1 MMTPRAWSRTES
13 GVAPRVVS
21 GATRSSTNSL
31 APWPRPS
38 RNPLPGHLPPRRHL
52 HVQLLRSSGQA
63 ALGDGFDVAR
73 GADRPRG
80 SAPLEGHSGG
90 SRLSARWELVR
101 VSEAGGDG
109 THDAIRGDG
118 ARPG

>member
-1 MMTPRAWSRTES
+1 MMTPRAWSPTES

-31 APWPRPS
+31 ARG
-38 RNPLPGHLPPRRHL
+38 RDLRETRYPGIDRPRRHL

-73 GADRPRG
+73 GADRPGG
-80 SAPLEGHSGG
+80 SAPLEG
-90 SRLSARWELVR
+90 RWARGR
-101 VSEAGGDG
+101 RAAGGVAARVG
-109 THDAIRGDG
+109 G
-118 ARPG
+118 ALSGPWRARFP